1 MATMAQWGPKTWAV
15 SAKKVV
21 ALKGLSFSYTQVA
34 DNNSSTEDEKPTN
47 ERGTEL
53 FPLSFTTTLHSG
65 AGVDV
70 RAEIESWEKLV
81 TKVNY
86 FYLGGKK
93 LGPKLQLRKVAA
105 NIDQLD
111 DLGRIRLATLSFEF
125 KEYDHDTTS
134 VKVSTSALNVKA
146 STSSKSQKA
155 TTNTAAKKAT
165 KQTIKK
171 GDYVKPTGKK
181 YATGEK
187 IPNWVK
193 QRSHKVHQIKAS
205 QNKVL
210 LGHPDGINSWVFL
223 DEVTL
228 ANAACAKK
236 SPTKGKPAGNT
247 TNQIK

>member
-1 MATMAQWGPKTWAV
+1 MATMAKWGPKSWGV
-15 SAKKVV
+15 SQKKVL
-21 ALKGLSFSYTQVA
+21 ALEGLSFSFTQVA
-34 DNNSSTEDEKPTN
+34 DNNTSTEDEKPTN

-53 FPLSFTTTLHSG
+53 FPLSFTTVLHSG

-86 FYLGGKK
+86 FYLNGKK
-93 LGPKLQLRKVAA
+93 LGPKLQLRKVSVGD
-105 NIDQLD
+105 ITLD
-111 DLGRIRLATLSFEF
+111 DLGRMRLATLSLEF

-146 STSSKSQKA
+146 STSSKSQKK

-165 KQTIKK
+165 KKTIKV

-181 YATGEK
+181 YATGET

-193 QRSHKVHQIKAS
+193 QSKHKVSQIKTS

-210 LGHPDGINSWVFL
+210 LGYPNGIRSWVYL
-223 DEVTL
+223 SEVTL
-228 ANAACAKK
+228 V
-236 SPTKGKPAGNT
+236 
-247 TNQIK
+247 